1 MAASLLAGRDLR
13 SACGE
18 PPVTSLR
25 VALACQEAAGLQT
38 LRRVVDRGH
47 RVVAVFTDPTRE
59 PSGAPGVAGAAGE
72 LGLDVRDARLVRDP
86 GLGDWLRDERVDV
99 LLNVHSLYLVA
110 EAVVEAPRSGAST
123 STPARCPGSPGSTLP
138 AGPSTSAGRAS
149 AAPCTG

>member
-1 MAASLLAGRDLR
+1 M
-13 SACGE
+13 
-18 PPVTSLR
+18 TSLR

-86 GLGDWLRDERVDV
+86 GLGGWLRDERVDV

-110 EAVVEAPRSGAST
+110 EAVVEAPSIGSFNLHPGPLPTTSGARCV
-123 STPARCPGSPGSTLP
+123 ARQFPFRETYRYL
-138 AGPSTSAGRAS
+138 
-149 AAPCTG
+149 AAAYVHGGESMRHAKSSSG